1 MCGCLY
7 GRILALPFKQIFQSD
22 LFDFSQKLRVATD
35 VAFYNVA
42 TRQASNIESV
52 ISTRLL
58 TSHKFLSISRNVS
71 SIKRCLASMVSLKKK
86 KKTLKLFHLICFSHI
101 FTYRGVHTLL
111 HMWGECKEA
120 KGCLSV
126 CRLAGFYDGCWQL
139 MPWSH
144 AFQFNSIV

>member
-35 VAFYNVA
+35 VAIYNVA

-58 TSHKFLSISRNVS
+58 TSHKFLSISRNAS

-86 KKTLKLFHLICFSHI
+86 K
-101 FTYRGVHTLL
+101 
-111 HMWGECKEA
+111 
-120 KGCLSV
+120 
-126 CRLAGFYDGCWQL
+126 
-139 MPWSH
+139 
-144 AFQFNSIV
+144 NS